1 MSRDVS
7 MTELVLMF
15 PIGSWVC
22 IRQDHQPSRYTEP
35 ARQVIGYGEHGYS
48 GPYLTL
54 RDTDGV
60 PIDQIHHFYQPCDPP
75 ADAPP
80 CYGSTGGEP

>member
-22 IRQDHQPSRYTEP
+22 VRQECKVPGHAGL
-35 ARQVIGYGEHGYS
+35 ARQVIGYGEHSYS
-48 GPYLTL
+48 GPCLTL

-60 PIDQIHHFYQPCDPP
+60 PIDQMHHFYQPCDPP

-80 CYGSTGGEP
+80 CYGGTGGEP